1 MKKLTLLLIALAV
14 VLTTEA
20 KKKKRVEPK
29 PLPTIEI
36 ITKVN
41 DYWQQHRSPLVRSF
55 WDEAAYHTGNME
67 AYKLLGEARWLD
79 YSSRWA
85 NYNLWQ
91 GAREKDPA
99 KWKYK
104 TYGEGHDF
112 VLFGDWQICFQTYI
126 DMYELNP
133 DPYKIKRA
141 LEVMDYEVRQPQ
153 NDFWW
158 WADALYMV
166 MPVFAKLYRVTGDV
180 KYLDKLYANYKWA
193 DELMYDKDEQLYYRD
208 AKYIYPKV
216 KTACNGGKSFWA
228 RGDGWVL
235 AGLAKVLADMPADY
249 KHRTFFL
256 QRFRELA
263 EGVARVQR
271 PGGYWS
277 RSMLCEE
284 DAPGPETSGT
294 AFFTY
299 GMLWGVNNGLLDRA
313 AYGPVIEKAW
323 KYLITTALQPDGSVG
338 FVQPIGEKPDPT
350 KTVDAHSQA
359 NFGVGAFLLA
369 ACEHLRYEE
378 KWKEEMLGVKSE
390 ERRVKNEMSLVVKN
404 NGDEYRHQ
412 VVEIDA
418 KDVFQRLGIQGGRQ
432 FIVLDNA
439 GLEIPY
445 QLTYDGKVLIEADA
459 RLHTEAKFRIV
470 CGTPKTYPSVCF
482 GRIYPERKD
491 DYAWENDRGAYRVYG
506 PALQKTGER
515 SYGVDVWSKNTPE
528 LVVEQRYWI
537 EDVVMMPAVEKLRR
551 ENRQRGD
558 SLYRLNS
565 YHHDHGRGM
574 DLYKVGPTLGCGTP
588 ALMKDGQLVYPYCF
602 KDYKV
607 LDNGPLRTTVELI
620 YHKVAFGN
628 DSITEHRIISL
639 DKGSNFNRIS
649 VWYEGLTQPTQL
661 ASGVVIHSEDKEP
674 VVLGKD
680 YVQYADPTD
689 NIGFNNC
696 QLFVAALFPEGSVK
710 TQKLM
715 FDQPKG
721 GNEGHALG
729 IVSDYRGD
737 RYTYYFGSAWSRYDV
752 RTQAEWQQRIDWFMR
767 SLRQPLTVE
776 LK

>member
-1 MKKLTLLLIALAV
+1 MKKLTLLLICAVAV
-14 VLTTEA
+14 VLTADA
-20 KKKKRVEPK
+20 KKKKKVEEK

-41 DYWQQHRSPLVRSF
+41 DYWQQHHSPLERSF
-55 WDEAAYHTGNME
+55 WDVAAYHTGNME
-67 AYKLLGEARWLD
+67 AYRLLGTARWLD

-85 NYNLWQ
+85 NHNRWQ
-91 GAREKDPA
+91 GAREKDPS
-99 KWKYK
+99 KWRYK
-104 TYGEGHDF
+104 TYGEGQEF
-112 VLFGDWQICFQTYI
+112 VLFGDWQICFQTYL

-133 DPYKIKRA
+133 DEYKIRRA
-141 LEVMDYEVRQPQ
+141 VEVMSEEVRRPET
-153 NDFWW
+153 DFWW

-166 MPVFAKLYRVTGDV
+166 MPVMTKLYKATGDV
-180 KYLDKLYANYKWA
+180 KYLDKLYENFRWA

-235 AGLAKVLADMPADY
+235 AGLAKVLADMPQDY
-249 KHRTFFL
+249 KHRPFFL

-299 GMLWGVNNGLLDRA
+299 GMLWGVNHGLLERD
-313 AYGPVIEKAW
+313 AYVPVIDRAW
-323 KYLITTALQPDGSVG
+323 KYLTTVALQADGSVG

-369 ACEHLRYEE
+369 ACEHLRFEDASSAPSVD
-378 KWKEEMLGVKSE
+378 GGSSAVTVTVS
-390 ERRVKNEMSLVVKN
+390 NTT
-404 NGDEYRHQ
+404 DEYRHQ
-412 VVEIDA
+412 VVELDA
-418 KDVFQRLGIQGGRQ
+418 RQLFAKLGIQGGRQ
-432 FIVLDNA
+432 FLVLDNA
-439 GLEIPY
+439 GLELPY

-459 RLHTEAKFRIV
+459 RPHTDAHFTIRR
-470 CGTPKTYPSVCF
+470 GTPKAYKTVCY
-482 GRIYPERKD
+482 GRVYPERKD

-515 SYGVDVWSKNTPE
+515 SYGTDVWSKNTPE
-528 LVVEQRYWI
+528 LVVEQRYWV
-537 EDVVMMPAVEKLRR
+537 EDVVMMPSVERLRK

-574 DLYKVGPTLGCGTP
+574 DLYKVGATLGCGTP
-588 ALMKDGQLVYPYCF
+588 ALMQDGQLVYPFCF
-602 KDYKV
+602 SEYKM

-620 YHKVAFGN
+620 YNKTAFRG
-628 DSITEHRIISL
+628 DSIVEHRIVSL
-639 DKGSNFNRIS
+639 DKGSNFNCTT
-649 VWYEGLTQPTQL
+649 VWYDGLTQTAQL
-661 ASGVVIHSEDKEP
+661 ASGVVIHSEDKQP
-674 VVLGKD
+674 VVLGQD

-689 NIGFNNC
+689 NVGYNNC
-696 QLFVAALFPEGSVK
+696 QLFVAALFPEGNVR
-710 TQKLM
+710 TQTLL
-715 FDQPKG
+715 FDQPRG

-729 IVSDYRGD
+729 IVDGYQGQP
-737 RYTYYFGSAWSRYDV
+737 YTYYFGSAWSRYDV
-752 RTQAEWQQRIDWFMR
+752 RTQAEWQQRIDWTLR
-767 SLRQPLTVE
+767 SLRQPLTA
-776 LK
+776 KIK